1 MITIYGSIM
10 SPYVR
15 KVLMA
20 LEFKKISY
28 KTQDLKPN
36 IPEDKKQLIKIH
48 PLGKIPVL
56 KDDQTI
62 LPDSSV
68 ICAYLEKKYLDRPLY
83 PTDPGS
89 YAKCI
94 WYEEYA
100 DSCFIN
106 TSRLIFRHSPII
118 SALLQHKR
126 DINIYKQAL
135 YKNLPLCFDYLNNEL
150 KNRYLVDD
158 RLTIAD
164 ISIFS
169 AFLNLEFIGLNIN
182 KARWGNLVQ
191 YLGNLSTEPC
201 INIISQR
208 TIKVLNEQYGI
219 INKEN
224 MIDVTLLN

>member
-1 MITIYGSIM
+1 M
-10 SPYVR
+10 
-15 KVLMA
+15 
-20 LEFKKISY
+20 
-28 KTQDLKPN
+28 
-36 IPEDKKQLIKIH
+36 
-48 PLGKIPVL
+48 
-56 KDDQTI
+56 
-62 LPDSSV
+62 
-68 ICAYLEKKYLDRPLY
+68 
-83 PTDPGS
+83 
-89 YAKCI
+89 
-94 WYEEYA
+94 
-100 DSCFIN
+100 
-106 TSRLIFRHSPII
+106 
-118 SALLQHKR
+118 
-126 DINIYKQAL
+126 